1 MLKRVQHD
9 INGLHTK
16 VEIMEIK
23 QITDL
28 IENFAPLELQEAWD
42 CSGFQIGGKCNDLKE
57 IRKILLCVSVTQDII
72 NQAVEGNFDM
82 IIAHHP
88 LFFIP
93 FEFNKNIPIYSAHTN
108 LDKAE
113 GGTTDTMIEDLEI
126 PLTQISGTRSSRR
139 NFSLSSGQAD
149 TLPSKARKLALKEI
163 CRKGRGSQLNE
174 NVQKIGD
181 FLRLVTLEDEMY
193 LDDFVKLLKDKLNIE
208 NLRVVNNLKKEKIHR
223 IAFCAGSGADLSGEA
238 ENAKADAFVT
248 GDVKYHQALESNVI
262 IIDVGHFESERL
274 VLKKIKKILEP
285 LNLQVLEADEKSPF
299 INY

>member
-1 MLKRVQHD
+1 
-9 INGLHTK
+9 
-16 VEIMEIK
+16 MEIK
-23 QITDL
+23 KIIDL
-28 IENFAPLELQEAWD
+28 IENFAPLEFQEAWD
-42 CSGFQIGGKCNDLKE
+42 NCGFQVFAGGLGNPPYGDAK
-57 IRKILLCVSVTQDII
+57 KILLCLSVTQDII
-72 NQAVEGNFDM
+72 NQAVAGNCDM

-108 LDKAE
+108 LDKTK
-113 GGTTDTMIEDLEI
+113 GGTTDTIIE
-126 PLTQISGTRSSRR
+126 
-139 NFSLSSGQAD
+139 N
-149 TLPSKARKLALKEI
+149 LALDVAQKTV
-163 CRKGRGSQLNE
+163 E
-174 NVQKIGD
+174 ND
-181 FLRLVTLEDEMY
+181 FLRLVELKEEIRLED
-193 LDDFVKLLKDKLNIE
+193 FIQVLKDKLNIE

-285 LNLQVLEADEKSPF
+285 LNLEVLEADEKSPF